1 MGNYRRSPRCRH
13 CWQQGHTR
21 NHCPEIKEAAAKGD
35 TWAKNI
41 VEQQKASVKNRE
53 CSYCREKGHNKRG
66 CKSRK
71 ADRIIF
77 DKICSRFQAD
87 RVKQLKEKG
96 VTVGSLVSYKSSYG
110 ERKPTIAVITK
121 ITTENRVALWS
132 WIEDK
137 YSGIEAEETRAAF
150 SRYYHN
156 GFSNEHRH
164 QEDISIKLESV
175 TGNGL
180 GYWGDSAVID
190 ISSYE
195 AFDLKYAQT
204 VTLVSP

>member
-1 MGNYRRSPRCRH
+1 MARYRRSPRCSW
-13 CWQQGHTR
+13 CYNVGHTK
-21 NHCPEIKEAAAKGD
+21 NHCPETKKAAAEGD
-35 TWAKNI
+35 AWAI
-41 VEQQKASVKNRE
+41 RQIEQQKASVKNRE

-150 SRYYHN
+150 SRCFHN
-156 GFSNEHRH
+156 GFSKEHRH

-195 AFDLKYAQT
+195 AFDSTYSQT
-204 VTLVSP
+204 VTLVSS

>member
-1 MGNYRRSPRCRH
+1 MRNYRRSPRCSN
-13 CWQQGHTR
+13 CWEIGHTS
-21 NHCPEIKEAAAKGD
+21 NHCPRIKEAAAKGD
-35 TWAKNI
+35 AWAIRK

-96 VTVGSLVSYKSSYG
+96 VTVGSLVRYKSSYG

-137 YSGIEAEETRAAF
+137 YSGIEAEEVSAKNIDTKKTFLLNLNRL
-150 SRYYHN
+150 
-156 GFSNEHRH
+156 
-164 QEDISIKLESV
+164 QV
-175 TGNGL
+175 TA
-180 GYWGDSAVID
+180 WVIGVTAP
-190 ISSYE
+190 S
-195 AFDLKYAQT
+195 L
-204 VTLVSP
+204 TLVLTRLLIAPTLKQLLWCRHENGSRRLG